1 MLGRRATIEAP
12 DGALPGVPARS
23 VAWRP
28 ALFALALG
36 LAAWAALF
44 STEIV
49 TAVRVWNTST
59 AYNHCWLIGPIAAW
73 LFWQRRERLALLA
86 PKPAPLF
93 ALIAIPGAVAWF
105 GAERL
110 GIMEGRQL
118 AAFGL
123 AQVIVLTV
131 LGWRFALAFA
141 GPLAY
146 LIFLVPFGGFAV
158 LPLQHITAWMID
170 WGLDLLGITHYVDG
184 LMIETPAGLFHVAEA
199 CAGLRFIIA
208 ALAFGALYALVI
220 FRSPWRRLI
229 VMALALG
236 VPVLANGIRAGGII
250 VLAEYLGSA
259 EAAAAD
265 HVIYGWWFFSAIILL
280 LIVIGLPFR
289 EDSAPPAAPRFP
301 SPPGPAP
308 LPVALAGA
316 AALAVGLGG
325 VGPAAAMTLAYQGGP
340 PSRTTLAL
348 AAPDGCAVT
357 DTGLDC
363 QGLRI
368 QASMLVFSPRA
379 NWSEVSAARWTFG
392 RGGSDTE
399 LTFTVPIGP
408 HGVDGGGG
416 VWRARQADDG
426 DGLSATASWLGGR
439 AVGDGLGSRL
449 AQARNS
455 LVGGAGA
462 PVLVVVRGTM
472 AAGAPPLGAARERTL
487 FQAVLAAQ
495 GAGQGGTGPAAEA
508 AARSRGN

>member
-1 MLGRRATIEAP
+1 MNMLGGRATVVAP
-12 DGALPGVPARS
+12 DGALPATAAGP
-23 VAWRP
+23 VAWAP
-28 ALFALALG
+28 AVVALVAALAV
-36 LAAWAALF
+36 WAALF
-44 STEIV
+44 STEIAAAV
-49 TAVRVWNTST
+49 TVWNTST
-59 AYNHCWLIGPIAAW
+59 AYNHCWLIAPIATW

-86 PKPAPLF
+86 PIPAPVF
-93 ALIAIPGAVAWF
+93 ALLAIPGTLIWF
-105 GAERL
+105 AAERL

-170 WGLDLLGITHYVDG
+170 WGLDVLGITHYVDG

-229 VMALALG
+229 VMALALA

-265 HVIYGWWFFSAIILL
+265 HVIYGWGFFSAIILL
-280 LIVIGLPFR
+280 LILAGLPFR
-289 EDSAPPAAPRFP
+289 EDAAPPAAPLFP
-301 SPPGPAP
+301 APPGPPARP
-308 LPVALAGA
+308 MALAGA
-316 AALAVGLGG
+316 AALAAGLGG
-325 VGPAAAMTLAYQGGP
+325 AGPAAAMTLAYQGGAP
-340 PSRTTLAL
+340 VETTLRL
-348 AAPDGCAVT
+348 AAPDGCAVVEG
-357 DTGLDC
+357 GLDC
-363 QGLRI
+363 QGLRVR
-368 QASMLVFSPRA
+368 ATMLVFSPRA
-379 NWSEVSAARWTFG
+379 NWSEVSAARWRLG

-408 HGVDGGGG
+408 AGTGGGG
-416 VWRARQADDG
+416 LWRARQADDG

-439 AVGDGLGSRL
+439 AVGDGLGSRA

-455 LVGGAGA
+455 LAGGAGA
-462 PVLVVVRGTM
+462 PVLVVVRAVPTER
-472 AAGAPPLGAARERTL
+472 AQPLGGARERQV

-495 GAGQGGTGPAAEA
+495 GAGLAAEA
-508 AARSRGN
+508 AARSQGN